1 MNNSHLLRVKHA
13 PECQR
18 LRAKGM
24 TKAGIAKLL
33 GISEHTVRLALASNE
48 EEQEIQAKK
57 KAKTDY
63 YGIWHNPQAKPIPVK
78 RAPSQP
84 ISKEVKDAALL
95 AFARFEINR
104 AQLMFLITPQ
114 DKWRG
119 KSWGEP

>member
-1 MNNSHLLRVKHA
+1 MITPHLLRVKHA

-18 LRAKGM
+18 LRAEGM
-24 TKAGIAKLL
+24 TKAGIAKRL

-48 EEQEIQAKK
+48 EGAEIQAKK

-63 YGIWHNPQAKPIPVK
+63 YGIWHNPQAKPTLVK
-78 RAPSQP
+78 RESQA
-84 ISKEVKDAALL
+84 ISKEAKDAALL
-95 AFARFEINR
+95 AFAKFEITR

-119 KSWGEP
+119 KSWGES